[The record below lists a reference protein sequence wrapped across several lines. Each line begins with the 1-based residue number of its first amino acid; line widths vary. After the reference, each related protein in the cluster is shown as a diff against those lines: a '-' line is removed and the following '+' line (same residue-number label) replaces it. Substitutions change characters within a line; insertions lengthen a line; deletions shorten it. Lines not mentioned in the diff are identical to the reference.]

1 MPVGFAQGKVSVI
14 SSGVPTLKRSF
25 FTISLATRLRCSRPE
40 GTREGME
47 GVITD
52 LAYSSSRQAGTRGL
66 SLDHIHVL
74 YV

>member
-1 MPVGFAQGKVSVI
+1 MSVGFAQGKVSVI
-14 SSGVPTLKRSF
+14 SSRVLTLKRF
-25 FTISLATRLRCSRPE
+25 FLISLATRLRCSRPE

-52 LAYSSSRQAGTRGL
+52 LAYSSSRQTGTRGL

>member
-1 MPVGFAQGKVSVI
+1 MSVGFAQRKVRVI
-14 SSGVPTLKRSF
+14 SFGVPTLKRSF
-25 FTISLATRLRCSRPE
+25 FIISLATRLRCSRPE

-52 LAYSSSRQAGTRGL
+52 LAYSSSRQAGTRGF
-66 SLDHIHVL
+66 SPDPIHVL